1 MPRYGSLQES
11 VLAIVI
17 LRMEE
22 IDAAKTRALLQG
34 MLKAEEGPNAWKEF
48 FRLAFPWVETAKK
61 RDEKDVI
68 KRLQEEVAR
77 GPLSITP
84 QQEKRFRSRLKSN
97 PIPAPVNDIAKRLA
111 SKLPGL
117 HGQPPAA
124 PK

>member
-1 MPRYGSLQES
+1 M
-11 VLAIVI
+11 I

-22 IDAAKTRALLQG
+22 IEAAKTRALLQG
-34 MLKAEEGPNAWKEF
+34 LLKAEEGPNAWKDF

-61 RDEKDVI
+61 RDEKDII

-84 QQEKRFRSRLKSN
+84 QQEQRYRSRLKTT
-97 PIPAPVNDIAKRLA
+97 PIPAPLNDVAKRLA

-117 HGQPPAA
+117 HGNPSAA
-124 PK
+124 K